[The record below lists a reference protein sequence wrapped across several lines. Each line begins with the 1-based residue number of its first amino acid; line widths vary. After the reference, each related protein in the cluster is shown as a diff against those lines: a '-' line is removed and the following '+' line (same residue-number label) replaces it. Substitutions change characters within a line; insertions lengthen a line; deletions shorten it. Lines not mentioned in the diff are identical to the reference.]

1 MFRGLDQRNQKF
13 YQQVADMVTRI
24 NSNKSTIK
32 NEVYKTPTP
41 ERYHAL
47 LHKVLLNFQVLKKI
61 VKKTEFM
68 KNLSLGVVIAYEV
81 LTKKIR
87 NDGFRRKLKQ
97 AMGTDELKEPITKS
111 FVRINTLK
119 GTFADLDGFI
129 TKATCIP
136 NVYEIFDHEVNK
148 GNEPNNIDQEIE
160 SNDIESY
167 ESQEDTSSE
176 DEANK
181 AVSQEKEKEKEGEI
195 VASHKKIK
203 DLHLLKL
210 VPGKIKVQN
219 FSSCLPAFI
228 LNPEKDSVVLDATAA
243 PGNKTTHLCSIME
256 NTGKIYAFERNSER
270 YTNLVANLES
280 YGATNVQPIHSDFLK
295 ITPETY
301 KPDYILLDPSCSGSG
316 IHVNYK
322 KVQKRIDTLQNF
334 QAMMLNH
341 ALKFGAKKVVYSVCS
356 VHPEEGEA
364 VVKEALE
371 KNPDYELEN
380 IPNYTEARGVEGYEF
395 KDLVVRTNNEDDGTI
410 GFFVAL
416 FTKKQPTE
424 Q

>member
-1 MFRGLDQRNQKF
+1 MFRGLDQRQQKF

-32 NEVYKTPTP
+32 NEVYKTPAP

-47 LHKVLLNFQVLKKI
+47 LHKVLLNFQVLKKV

-68 KNLSLGVVIAYEV
+68 KNLSLGVVVAYEI

-97 AMGTDELKEPITKS
+97 ALGTDTLKDVKTKS

-119 GTFADLDGFI
+119 ATVADLDGFI
-129 TKATCIP
+129 IKQTCIP
-136 NVYEIFDHEVNK
+136 NVYEIFDDEETTKPAVAK
-148 GNEPNNIDQEIE
+148 VTEDVE
-160 SNDIESY
+160 SGDIESY
-167 ESQEDTSSE
+167 ESQDESSNEESSE
-176 DEANK
+176 SVAPVQK
-181 AVSQEKEKEKEGEI
+181 QENET
-195 VASHKKIK
+195 APTHKKIK
-203 DLHLLKL
+203 DLFISKL
-210 VPGKIKVQN
+210 VPEKIKVQN

-228 LNPEKDSVVLDATAA
+228 LNPSKDSTVIDATAS

-256 NTGKIYAFERNSER
+256 NTGKIFAFERNSER
-270 YTNLVANLES
+270 YNTLVTSLET
-280 YGATNVQPIHSDFLK
+280 YGATNATPIHSDFLK
-295 ITPETY
+295 ITPEQY

-316 IHVNYK
+316 IHVNYTK
-322 KVQKRIDTLQNF
+322 AQKRIDTLHNF

-341 ALKFGAKKVVYSVCS
+341 ALKFGAKKVVFSTCS
-356 VHPEEGEA
+356 VHSEEGED

-371 KNPDYELEN
+371 KNPEYELEM
-380 IPNYTEARGVEGYEF
+380 IPNYTEARGLDGYDF
-395 KDLVVRTNNEDDGTI
+395 KDYVVRTNNDDDGTI

-416 FTKKQPTE
+416 FVKKTPTE